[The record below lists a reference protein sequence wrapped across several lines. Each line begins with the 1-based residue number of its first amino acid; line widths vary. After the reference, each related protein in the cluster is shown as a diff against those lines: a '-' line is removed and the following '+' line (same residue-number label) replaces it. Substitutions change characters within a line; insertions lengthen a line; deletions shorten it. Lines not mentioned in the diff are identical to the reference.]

1 MVNLNYIKIKM
12 KKVFVLLVMLAFA
25 NSVAYAGFIYSG
37 PKYYLVKTIFFTLE
51 NGQEVIDFDPSEADA
66 TYCNALITDDSV
78 IISHKD
84 GKKFIYDY
92 EGRTKNGDRIY
103 SRESD
108 YQPFFN
114 TTWKFYVQVEKGEK
128 TIVLYDNN
136 NGYKMFSIYKIIEE
150 D

>member
-1 MVNLNYIKIKM
+1 M
-12 KKVFVLLVMLAFA
+12 KKVFVLLIMFALA
-25 NSVAYAGFIYSG
+25 NSVAYAGVIYSG

-51 NGQEVIDFDPSEADA
+51 NGQEVIDFDPSEENAS
-66 TYCNALITDDSV
+66 YCHALITDDSV

-84 GKKFIYDY
+84 GKRFIYNY
-92 EGRTKNGDRIY
+92 EGRAKNGDRIY

-114 TTWKFYVQVEKGEK
+114 TTWVFYVQVEKGEK
-128 TIVLYDNN
+128 TIVLYDNKK
-136 NGYKMFSIYKIIEE
+136 GYQMYSIYKIIEE